1 MYNLKYTN
9 KRNEGGKM
17 NMNTSEKIRFL
28 IRRRN
33 LTLGDVAEGTNQ
45 TRQNFSNKMARNN
58 FKESELS
65 QIAELLGCDL
75 KIVFVDKQSGDEI

>member
-1 MYNLKYTN
+1 MD
-9 KRNEGGKM
+9 
-17 NMNTSEKIRFL
+17 MNTSEKIRFL

-65 QIAELLGCDL
+65 RM
-75 KIVFVDKQSGDEI
+75 

>member
-1 MYNLKYTN
+1 MSKQQ
-9 KRNEGGKM
+9 KEGDRMEMK
-17 NMNTSEKIRFL
+17 TSEKIRFL

-65 QIAELLGCDL
+65 EIAGFLGCDL
-75 KIVFVDKQSGDEI
+75 KIVFVDKQTGDEI